1 MKTANCIAVFFAVLA
16 FIFPSLTNA
25 QIGSLPEAAFGAH
38 GLALGKSA
46 VASPHDALSGSWNP
60 ASITGLKKST
70 ATVFFS
76 RLPFP
81 NDAILSSYGLVI
93 PTRKYGYFGVS
104 FFHLGFGGIFTRD
117 ELGQTTG
124 KISYKNNH
132 LLFTY
137 GRAFSNALA
146 VGFNVKFVEQSLAGL
161 NAVLE
166 NPGIDFGMLYRFPG
180 SHPFLKNLTMGIAID
195 NLVKPALKLSHQSEA
210 LPRETRLMA
219 EKALSLG
226 EGKLTVLS
234 NLAFP
239 EPSFSR
245 DRTRLHWGV
254 EYAYKSAMTLR
265 LGVNNSRFN
274 AGAGLKFKGLIV
286 DYALSEWQEGSDMT
300 SLTSAIA
307 LTYQF

>member
-1 MKTANCIAVFFAVLA
+1 
-16 FIFPSLTNA
+16 
-25 QIGSLPEAAFGAH
+25 
-38 GLALGKSA
+38 
-46 VASPHDALSGSWNP
+46 VASPHDALSSSWNP
-60 ASITGLKKST
+60 ASIAGLENKT

-76 RLPFP
+76 KPPFIA
-81 NDAILSSYGLVI
+81 DAILSSYGLVI
-93 PTRKYGYFGVS
+93 PTRKFGSFGVS
-104 FFHLGFGGIFTRD
+104 FFHVGIGGIIARD
-117 ELGQTTG
+117 INGDATG
-124 KISYKNNH
+124 TFPYKHDH

-137 GRAFSNALA
+137 GRTFANNLA
-146 VGFNVKFVEQSLAGL
+146 TGFNVKFVEQSMAGL

-166 NPGIDFGMLYRFPG
+166 NPGIDFGMLYRLPG
-180 SHPFLKNLTMGIAID
+180 SQPFLKNLTVGIAID
-195 NLVKPALKLSHQSEA
+195 NLAKPALKLSRQREA

-219 EKALSLG
+219 EKELDLG

-239 EPSFSR
+239 EPAFSR

-254 EYAYKSAMTLR
+254 EYAYKSAMALR
-265 LGVNNSRFN
+265 LGGNGSRFN

-286 DYALSEWQEGSDMT
+286 DYALSEWREGSDIV